1 MDEGKLIRIYSGSEV
16 SALLLKDELE
26 QAGVMSMV
34 KNDFQ
39 SGVIAGF
46 AGGVPSEV
54 DLYIEEADLVK
65 AEPIVNNFL
74 TINPQ

>member
-1 MDEGKLIRIYSGSEV
+1 MDEGKLIRIYSGTEV
-16 SALLLKDELE
+16 TALLLQEELE
-26 QAGVMSMV
+26 EVQVMSLI

-46 AGGVPSEV
+46 AGGVPSDV
-54 DLYIEEADLVK
+54 DLYIEESDMAK

>member
-1 MDEGKLIRIYSGSEV
+1 MEDGQIIRVYSGSEIT
-16 SALLLKDELE
+16 ALLLKEELE
-26 QAGVMSMV
+26 QAGVMTMI

-46 AGGVPSEV
+46 AGGIPSDV
-54 DLYIEEADLVK
+54 DLYINESDLPK
-65 AEPIVNNFL
+65 AEPVVSNFL

>member
-16 SALLLKDELE
+16 TALLLKDELE
-26 QAGVMSMV
+26 QAGVMSMI

-46 AGGVPSEV
+46 AGGVPSDV
-54 DLYIEEADLVK
+54 DLYIEEEDLSE
-65 AEPIVNNFL
+65 AEPIVSQFL

>member
-1 MDEGKLIRIYSGSEV
+1 MEDGQIIRVYSGSEIT
-16 SALLLKDELE
+16 ALLLKEELE
-26 QAGVMSMV
+26 QAGVMTMI

-46 AGGVPSEV
+46 AGGIPSDV
-54 DLYIEEADLVK
+54 DLYIDESDLAK
-65 AEPIVNNFL
+65 AEPVVSNFL